1 MFQHK
6 NKKGDLKMNMIKIS
20 NLTKRFNDK
29 LVLDNISFE
38 VEEGEIF
45 GLIGPNGAGKSTLI
59 NILTTL
65 VEPTSGMIEIGGY
78 PLDKNPIEAK
88 SLIGLVPQE
97 VALFDELTAYDN
109 LQFFGSLYG
118 LGCKLLKARIEE
130 ALEITGL
137 LEHKKQKVKT
147 FSGGMKRR
155 LNIACAIMHHPKIL
169 IMDEPTVGVDP
180 QSRNHIFEFTRRI
193 CKEQKTT
200 VLYTSHYMEEIEELC
215 TKIFIIDL
223 GKEIAYGSK
232 EQIKSLSNTR
242 TKVHLTLTTLP
253 STLLLKLNQQPGIL
267 SIEET
272 GRQLQLT
279 INSNFKLTETISLLE
294 TEHVELESISYEQP
308 RLEDVFL
315 WLTGKSLRD

>member
-1 MFQHK
+1 
-6 NKKGDLKMNMIKIS
+6 
-20 NLTKRFNDK
+20 
-29 LVLDNISFE
+29 
-38 VEEGEIF
+38 
-45 GLIGPNGAGKSTLI
+45 
-59 NILTTL
+59 
-65 VEPTSGMIEIGGY
+65 
-78 PLDKNPIEAK
+78 
-88 SLIGLVPQE
+88 
-97 VALFDELTAYDN
+97 
-109 LQFFGSLYG
+109 
-118 LGCKLLKARIEE
+118 
-130 ALEITGL
+130 
-137 LEHKKQKVKT
+137 
-147 FSGGMKRR
+147 MKRR

>member
-118 LGCKLLKARIEE
+118 LGYKLLKARIEE

-223 GKEIAYGSK
+223 GKEMAYGSK

-267 SIEET
+267 SIGET

>member
-118 LGCKLLKARIEE
+118 LGYKLLKARIEE

-169 IMDEPTVGVDP
+169 WM
-180 QSRNHIFEFTRRI
+180 
-193 CKEQKTT
+193 
-200 VLYTSHYMEEIEELC
+200 
-215 TKIFIIDL
+215 
-223 GKEIAYGSK
+223 
-232 EQIKSLSNTR
+232 
-242 TKVHLTLTTLP
+242 
-253 STLLLKLNQQPGIL
+253 NQQLVLIHNL
-267 SIEET
+267 EI
-272 GRQLQLT
+272 
-279 INSNFKLTETISLLE
+279 ISLNL
-294 TEHVELESISYEQP
+294 HVEFVRNKKQRFFIPLITWK
-308 RLEDVFL
+308 RLKNFVR
-315 WLTGKSLRD
+315 KSSLLI

>member
-45 GLIGPNGAGKSTLI
+45 ALIGPNGAGKSTLI

-118 LGCKLLKARIEE
+118 LGYNLLKARIEE

-169 IMDEPTVGVDP
+169 IMDEPTVGADP